1 MPSMLGT
8 TVRVSVFGQ
17 SHSPAIGCVIEGLP
31 SGFPVDL
38 DALAHLMARRAPGQ
52 GPWATTRHEADTP
65 RIVSGLD
72 REGLTCGAPLAA
84 VIENTDTRSQDYAQ
98 VASVPRPGHADLVA
112 QAKWH
117 GAQDVAGGGHFSGR
131 LTAPLCVAGGIC
143 LQMLEA
149 RGVRVA
155 AHLSSVAGVVDEP
168 LSWRELTPDSQDR
181 LARQMTVLSEAAFPV
196 LDESAGERMREAIEA
211 ARKDADSVGGT
222 IECVASGMPCGV
234 GSPMA
239 DGIENLLSR
248 AAFAI
253 PAVKAIEFGAGFEA
267 AGMRGSAHND
277 PYVPSPSGP
286 LPAKNDAGGILGG
299 ITTGAP
305 IRFRV
310 AVKPTASI
318 GREQDSVDLRTGEAC
333 RLAVHGRHDP
343 CIAPRAAPVVEA
355 VCALTLLDAL
365 LTWPADPDRHTDA
378 EPASC
383 EG

>member
-38 DALAHLMARRAPGQ
+38 DALAHLKARRAPGQ

-222 IECVASGMPCGV
+222 IECVASGMPCG
-234 GSPMA
+234 
-239 DGIENLLSR
+239 
-248 AAFAI
+248 
-253 PAVKAIEFGAGFEA
+253 
-267 AGMRGSAHND
+267 
-277 PYVPSPSGP
+277 
-286 LPAKNDAGGILGG
+286 
-299 ITTGAP
+299 
-305 IRFRV
+305 
-310 AVKPTASI
+310 
-318 GREQDSVDLRTGEAC
+318 
-333 RLAVHGRHDP
+333 
-343 CIAPRAAPVVEA
+343 
-355 VCALTLLDAL
+355 
-365 LTWPADPDRHTDA
+365 
-378 EPASC
+378 
-383 EG
+383 